1 MKKLQKQKP
10 WKPHRKP
17 LVYIILLN
25 WNNYEL
31 TEDCI
36 KSLRK
41 ITYPNHRIIVV
52 DNGSQHD
59 VPRLKKLKKLYG
71 KPRDV
76 ILIKNEKNLGFA
88 EGNNV
93 GIRHA
98 LKNNAEYVLLLNNDT
113 VVDPRFLDILVDE
126 AEKDPATGAVSPL
139 IYYYDEQKNEQKKVW
154 YAGASFNFWHGD
166 SRHQHLNEID
176 HGQFRTVSNTTY
188 GSGAA
193 LLVKQKVLREVGILD
208 AYLFIYYEEAD
219 LCVRASRKGYAIK
232 FVPQAK
238 VWHKVSAST
247 KKASPF
253 MIRQNI
259 RNRFIFMRKNSSWY
273 HWPSFLIFYFVEVGM
288 LIMYKLLRG
297 DTAAAKAAVA
307 GLLAGLKYRKKF
319 SGKLPQNF
327 LSKTTGQRPVACGF

>member
-1 MKKLQKQKP
+1 M
-10 WKPHRKP
+10 KP

-41 ITYPNHRIIVV
+41 ITYTNYKLVVV

-59 VPRLKKLKKLYG
+59 VPRLKKLKKLYS
-71 KPRDV
+71 
-76 ILIKNEKNLGFA
+76 ILLIENEKNLGFA
-88 EGNNV
+88 EGNNI

-98 LKNNAEYVLLLNNDT
+98 LKSNANYVLLLNNDT
-113 VVDPRFLDILVDE
+113 VVEPRFLDILVGE
-126 AEKDPATGAVSPL
+126 AEKNQSTGIASPL
-139 IYYYDEQKNEQKKVW
+139 IYYYDEPEKVW
-154 YAGASFNFWHGD
+154 YGGATFNFWHGD
-166 SRHQHLNEID
+166 AKHQHLNELD
-176 HGQFRTVSNTTY
+176 KGQFNSVRSTTY

-193 LLVKQKVLREVGILD
+193 LLIKRKVLEEVGMLD
-208 AYLFIYYEEAD
+208 AYFFIYYEETD
-219 LCVRASRKGYAIK
+219 LCVRASRKGYMIK

-259 RNRFIFMRKNSSWY
+259 RNRFIFMRKNAKWY
-273 HWPSFLIFYFVEVGM
+273 HWPSFLLFYFAEIGV
-288 LIMYKLLRG
+288 LILYKLLRG
-297 DTAAAKAAVA
+297 DAVAAKAAVA
-307 GLLAGLKYRKKF
+307 GLLAGLKYRKEF
-319 SGKLPQNF
+319 SGKLPQTF
-327 LSKTTGQRPVACGF
+327 LS